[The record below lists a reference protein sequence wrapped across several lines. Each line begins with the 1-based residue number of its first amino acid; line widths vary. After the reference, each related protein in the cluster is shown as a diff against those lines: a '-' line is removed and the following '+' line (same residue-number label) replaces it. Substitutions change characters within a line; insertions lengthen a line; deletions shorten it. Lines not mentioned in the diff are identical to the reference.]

1 MISTIILCLYL
12 LSFFPLLSSTRQFYE
27 TWVDDEFHH
36 WERWGAPNPGVFYL
50 GMVIFYFPVIFG
62 KECENLGNKKLLAKR
77 KDVRF
82 FVLIHVLL
90 LLASQL
96 QSGAR

>member
-1 MISTIILCLYL
+1 MKLGLMTNSNTGNVGEL
-12 LSFFPLLSSTRQFYE
+12 LIQ
-27 TWVDDEFHH
+27 EF
-36 WERWGAPNPGVFYL
+36 FYL